1 MAIEA
6 FGDRLAA
13 AVRQV
18 GAPVAVGLDPHLER
32 LPADLRARFEGL
44 SGPAGRAAA
53 ADAVIAFHRAVLPVL
68 AGQVAAVKP
77 QLAFFEALGHAGWA
91 ALEQTCACA
100 RDHGLLVIADGKR
113 GDISSTAAAYAR
125 AIIDPDGPV
134 GADAVTLNPWMGID
148 TIDPYVELCLAHGRG
163 LFILLRT
170 TNPGSAALQL
180 HGQPPAAHHLADLL
194 LPLHDRLLGAS
205 GTSGLGVVVGAAL
218 VDDARLL
225 RGRLPGAWFLVPGV
239 GAQGGSLGEA
249 LAGRRPD
256 GLGSLP
262 VSSRAVLYP
271 AGADAQFER
280 DPAGWV
286 GRQVLQLR
294 AAALA
299 AISAPPP

>member
-1 MAIEA
+1 MTEG
-6 FGDRLAA
+6 FGDRLGR
-13 AVRQV
+13 AVRAV

-32 LPADLRARFEGL
+32 LPAALRARFEGL
-44 SGPAGRAAA
+44 SGPAGRNAA
-53 ADAVIAFHRAVLPVL
+53 ADAVIDFHRAVLPVL
-68 AGQVAAVKP
+68 AGKVAAVKP
-77 QLAFFEALGHAGWA
+77 QLAFFEALGSAGWA

-100 RDHGLLVIADGKR
+100 RDEGLLVIADGKR

-125 AIIDPDGPV
+125 AIIDPDGPL

-148 TIDPYVELCLAHGRG
+148 TLDPYVDLCVAHGRG
-163 LFILLRT
+163 LFVLMRT

-180 HGQPPAAHHLADLL
+180 HGAPPAAHRLADLL

-205 GTSGLGVVVGAAL
+205 GLSGLGLVVGAAL

-225 RGRLPGAWFLVPGV
+225 RARLPGAWLLVPGV
-239 GAQGGSLGEA
+239 GAQGGSLGDA

-271 AGADAQFER
+271 SGSDPLFER
-280 DPAGWV
+280 DAAAWV
-286 GRQVLQLR
+286 GRQVDLLR
-294 AAALA
+294 AAAIDVL
-299 AISAPPP
+299 SAPPP

>member
-1 MAIEA
+1 MVIDG

-13 AVRQV
+13 AVQKV

-32 LPADLRARFEGL
+32 LPAHLRARFEGL
-44 SGPAGRAAA
+44 SGPAGRTAA
-53 ADAVIAFHRAVLPVL
+53 ADAVIAFHRA
-68 AGQVAAVKP
+68 
-77 QLAFFEALGHAGWA
+77 GWA
-91 ALEQTCACA
+91 ALEQTCAAA
-100 RDHGLLVIADGKR
+100 REHGLLVIADAKR
-113 GDISSTAAAYAR
+113 GDISTTAAAYAR
-125 AIIDPDGPV
+125 AIIDPDGPI

-148 TIDPYVELCLAHGRG
+148 TIDPYVDLCLGHGRG
-163 LFILLRT
+163 VFVLLRT

-239 GAQGGSLGEA
+239 GAQGGSLAGA

-256 GLGSLP
+256 GMGSLP

-271 AGADAQFER
+271 FGVDALFER
-280 DPAGWV
+280 DPAVWV
-286 GRQVLQLR
+286 ARQVELLR
-294 AAALA
+294 AAALDA
-299 AISAPPP
+299 LSAPLP